1 MRRIPLTVKAGIE
14 KKKLS
19 AMCACVCSFAD
30 VPNTKRSVKRLV
42 RNGLRHQAGTEIQF
56 FICLTVLNGFQ
67 IS

>member
-1 MRRIPLTVKAGIE
+1 MRRKPSTVKAVKE

-30 VPNTKRSVKRLV
+30 VLNTKHSVKRLV
-42 RNGLRHQAGTEIQF
+42 RNGLRLQTGTEIQF
-56 FICLTVLNGFQ
+56 FICLTVLNGFE